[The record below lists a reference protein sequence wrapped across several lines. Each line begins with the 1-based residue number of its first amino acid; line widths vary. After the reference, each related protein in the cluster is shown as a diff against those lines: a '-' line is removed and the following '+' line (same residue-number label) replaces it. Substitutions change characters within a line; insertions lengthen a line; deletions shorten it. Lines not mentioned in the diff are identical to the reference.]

1 MKSIKISAIIMSLM
15 MVCCLCLSCLEGSAG
30 GSPTDSLGGDPTI
43 SASEREDSGSDEQD
57 SSASGSES
65 ETSGEKDS
73 ANDSGK
79 EDETGGCVHDLERKE
94 VTATC
99 TTVGGTIE
107 ICKKNCGYKKVYNKV
122 LPLGHRIDE
131 EGVCAWCKKAENE
144 IEWYEFR
151 FHWAVGDDSKVET
164 FKLDKQTEDIDEV
177 LENKAWEI
185 TWKHREESPSLNWT
199 IVDEW
204 FVDRSAAI
212 SFKGWNGG
220 TFDYYKHMGN
230 PGCAFDNTNEENHPF
245 ETTVSHPG
253 HPHCT
258 EVGYES
264 RRCSSCG
271 YEEYVQDIPA
281 CGHEYINEGGEEVCQ
296 WCRKTRTEIENKG
309 V

>member
-107 ICKKNCGYKKVYNKV
+107 TCKKNCGYKKVYNKV

-144 IEWYEFR
+144 IEWYEFK

-185 TWKHREESPSLNWT
+185 TWKHREESPSLHWT
-199 IVDEW
+199 IIDEW

-296 WCRKTRTEIENKG
+296 WCRKTRTEIENEG

>member
-30 GSPTDSLGGDPTI
+30 GSPTDSLGGDPMI
-43 SASEREDSGSDEQD
+43 SASEKEDSGSEDQP

-99 TTVGGTIE
+99 TTVGGTVE
-107 ICKKNCGYKKVYNKV
+107 TCKKNCGYKKVYNKV

-204 FVDRSAAI
+204 FVDRSIAI
-212 SFKGWNGG
+212 SFKGWGG
-220 TFDYYKHMGN
+220 KTFDYYKHRGQ
-230 PGCAFDNTNEENHPF
+230 PGCGPGLDGTHFMNATDC
-245 ETTVSHPG
+245 PG
-253 HPHCT
+253 HPFCT
-258 EVGYES
+258 EVGYRFNE
-264 RRCSSCG
+264 CEQCH
-271 YEEYVQDIPA
+271 YQVWLNDIPA
-281 CGHEYINEGGEEVCQ
+281 CGHEYVEKDGEEVCS
-296 WCRKTRTEIENKG
+296 WCGKTKTEIENES